1 MPQSAIPS
9 RPQANGKQSGNPI
22 LWEVALGRKST
33 QTDKRAR
40 RYIRITD
47 DGKWAQID
55 KLSELNKYGNSFNRL
70 INDALDYGLPQLI
83 KAEFG
88 EIDKIEQVRSE
99 TQTNSKDEEFYG
111 EVIRLL
117 GEIIVNATV
126 NKSMLS
132 SLFEARRLEL
142 KGRAVSGDAFER
154 GAFQETPRYIE
165 DYELRALREL
175 RE

>member
-1 MPQSAIPS
+1 M
-9 RPQANGKQSGNPI
+9 
-22 LWEVALGRKST
+22 GRKST

-47 DGKWAQID
+47 DDKWAQID

-88 EIDKIEQVRSE
+88 EINKIEQVRSK
-99 TQTNSKDEEFYG
+99 TQTNSKDEVFYG